1 MASATEV
8 RNFALENNCSDA
20 IALKVLTLQ
29 KWRRVKRQEFL
40 MDEALADKCLSQLQ
54 QLGFTNTAKRAE
66 NEIARKWVPTKT
78 DAAAL

>member
-1 MASATEV
+1 MQFVIVNADGELYGG
-8 RNFALENNCSDA
+8 FEEGKPL
-20 IALKVLTLQ
+20 
-29 KWRRVKRQEFL
+29 WRRAKRQEFL

-66 NEIARKWVPTKT
+66 NEIARKWVPKKT